1 MSRVGEMLIALKQ
14 EMDGIRQAIY
24 HLELLEVIRNG
35 RAAKARDQDIQGVQ
49 LGQTPWSKSRRGRKF
64 MGPEEREEVSRRMK
78 AYWAAAKAT
87 RPEGRK
93 T

>member
-14 EMDGIRQAIY
+14 EMDGIRQAIH
-24 HLELLEVIRNG
+24 HLELLEAMRNG
-35 RAAKARDQDIQGVQ
+35 RAAKAQDIQNIQ

-64 MGPEEREEVSRRMK
+64 MGPEERKQVSERMK
-78 AYWAAAKAT
+78 KFWAE
-87 RPEGRK
+87 RRK